1 MMSAKMEKNYSVIE
15 MADKKKIVVHQMAQ
29 KLKMIRSQKK
39 IVTKR
44 LKRIQSQKKMMT
56 KRLEM
61 IQS

>member
-15 MADKKKIVVHQMAQ
+15 MADKKKDSSSSDGTETQDDS
-29 KLKMIRSQKK
+29 KSKEDSD
-39 IVTKR
+39 KR